1 MEKELYFLKRE
12 RGRQIYIRYADTDIH
27 VHVIYIYIYIYMCV
41 CVCVYATACDEFTV
55 HPDCHGV
62 CQSVPAVAT
71 WVRPCTSCVQVGDKS
86 NLDNEGQTAFA
97 FPRTES
103 RHYSTLQRPA
113 PRQTHPLASLC
124 AAQRGNLFQKNIGLP
139 GRPFAVTGA
148 GPWVWCCC

>member
-1 MEKELYFLKRE
+1 MEIYFIYFLKRE
-12 RGRQIYIRYADTDIH
+12 GDRSTCIQTYMLHKIH
-27 VHVIYIYIYIYMCV
+27 
-41 CVCVYATACDEFTV
+41 VYATACDDFTV

-71 WVRPCTSCVQVGDKS
+71 LDLSCTSCVQVGDKS

-139 GRPFAVTGA
+139 GRPFAATGA
-148 GPWVWCCC
+148 